1 MEPGLEW
8 KDVARD
14 KFASA
19 DVASL
24 DGILY
29 RQHNRAGTRT
39 TIKTAVRGRVEP
51 IYSRLAGIRATH
63 GTARSLFDY
72 DKVVWQSTSLLLLEA
87 VLRSSRRD
95 FLKQA
100 AALACACC
108 VPVEGS
114 AQAKSQGPH
123 LEFPARPR
131 DRLAVTSYPFRA
143 YFESVPSHGH
153 APSVPGVPGMDIK
166 EFPAMVAER
175 FAVYNVNPLLSHF
188 RSTDS
193 AYLESFREA
202 VAKAR
207 SHIVDLGLP
216 GRCFATTDTSI
227 AAAAVRDG
235 CQWIDIAAAIGSPSV
250 RQHLS
255 SQPGRA
261 PDLDAAVSN
270 LARLAD
276 YGGKRNVVVNL
287 ENDNATWEDPF
298 FIVNAVEKVNHVWL
312 RGLPDF
318 GNSIAKYG
326 EEGNEKAVA
335 AMLKH
340 AFNMCH
346 VKEAVELDGKPYH
359 VDLGRMFEIARQ
371 SSYRGYFSMEFDT
384 HGGDPIA
391 GTTKLIDETLHYL
404 A

>member
-1 MEPGLEW
+1 M
-8 KDVARD
+8 
-14 KFASA
+14 
-19 DVASL
+19 
-24 DGILY
+24 
-29 RQHNRAGTRT
+29 
-39 TIKTAVRGRVEP
+39 
-51 IYSRLAGIRATH
+51 
-63 GTARSLFDY
+63 
-72 DKVVWQSTSLLLLEA
+72 VV
-87 VLRSSRRD
+87 
-95 FLKQA
+95 
-100 AALACACC
+100 
-108 VPVEGS
+108 
-114 AQAKSQGPH
+114 
-123 LEFPARPR
+123 
-131 DRLAVTSYPFRA
+131 
-143 YFESVPSHGH
+143 
-153 APSVPGVPGMDIK
+153 
-166 EFPAMVAER
+166 ER

-188 RSTDS
+188 PSTDP

-216 GRCFATTDTSI
+216 GRSFATKDTST
-227 AAAAVRDG
+227 AEAAVRDG

-255 SQPGRA
+255 AQQGEK
-261 PDLDAAVSN
+261 PDLDAAVIH

-287 ENDNATWEDPF
+287 ENDNPVAEDPF
-298 FIVNAVEKVNHVWL
+298 FIVDAVEKVNHPYL
-312 RGLPDF
+312 RALPDF

-346 VKEAVELDGKPYH
+346 VKGAVQLDGKTYH
-359 VDLGRMFEIARQ
+359 VDLGRMFAIARQ

-384 HGGDPIA
+384 NGGDPFT
-391 GTTKLIDETLHYL
+391 GTTKLIDETLRYL

>member
-1 MEPGLEW
+1 
-8 KDVARD
+8 
-14 KFASA
+14 
-19 DVASL
+19 
-24 DGILY
+24 
-29 RQHNRAGTRT
+29 
-39 TIKTAVRGRVEP
+39 
-51 IYSRLAGIRATH
+51 
-63 GTARSLFDY
+63 
-72 DKVVWQSTSLLLLEA
+72 
-87 VLRSSRRD
+87 LRSSRRD
-95 FLKQA
+95 FLKQVA
-100 AALACACC
+100 TLACACC
-108 VPVEGS
+108 VSVEDL
-114 AQAKSQGPH
+114 AQSKSQASPPH
-123 LEFPARPR
+123 LQFPTRPR
-131 DRLAVTSYPFRA
+131 DRLAVTSWPFRA
-143 YFESVPSHGH
+143 YFDSAANRGGE
-153 APSVPGVPGMDIK
+153 PSVASMDIQ

-175 FAVYNVNPLLSHF
+175 FGVYNVNPLLSHF

-193 AYLESFREA
+193 AYLQSFREA
-202 VAKAR
+202 VARAR

-216 GRCFATTDTSI
+216 GRCFATADTSI
-227 AAAAVRDG
+227 AEAAVRDG

-255 SQPGRA
+255 AQPGKE
-261 PDLDAAVSN
+261 PDLNAAVSH

-298 FIVNAVEKVNHVWL
+298 FIVNAVEKVNNAYL
-312 RGLPDF
+312 RALPDF

-346 VKEAVELDGKPYH
+346 VKGAVQFDGKTYH
-359 VDLGRMFEIARQ
+359 VDLRRMFDLARR
-371 SSYRGYFSMEFDT
+371 SAYRGYFSMEFDT

-391 GTTKLIDETLHYL
+391 GTTKLIDETLQYL